1 MLVVEVM
8 PAPDSP
14 TVSGVLLALLFRV
27 RVPVFV
33 AAVGVNLTVTVQVPL
48 TAIVVQLLVWLKAPV
63 TATLETVA
71 AAGPGVGTVPVWVAA
86 EEPTRVLGKERL
98 AGEAL
103 STGPGAVAVPDRLTV
118 LVTPPALMVTLP
130 VLVPVAVGENVMLT
144 VPELLDAIDVPQVLV
159 SAKGPVAVMDET
171 AAAELVGLATVT
183 LCAALVDPVTC
194 GPKVSAVG
202 LALTPVTGY
211 GGEDGGGGTAGPEAA
226 GAAPGAW
233 GL

>member
-1 MLVVEVM
+1 MVEVM

-14 TVSGVLLALLFRV
+14 TVSGVLLALLFTV
-27 RVPVFV
+27 RVPVLV

-71 AAGPGVGTVPVWVAA
+71 AVVPVLVTVTVWVAA

-103 STGPGAVAVPDRLTV
+103 STGPGAVPVPDRLTV

-130 VLVPVAVGENVMLT
+130 VLAPAAVGEYVTLT
-144 VPELLDAIDVPQVLV
+144 VQELFAAIDEPQLLV
-159 SAKGPVAVMDET
+159 SANGPLAVMDET
-171 AAAELVGLATVT
+171 AAAALVGLATVT
-183 LCAALVDPVTC
+183 RLR
-194 GPKVSAVG
+194 G
-202 LALTPVTGY
+202 
-211 GGEDGGGGTAGPEAA
+211 A
-226 GAAPGAW
+226 GACRPRSG
-233 GL
+233 